1 MAISERKMKIVIDNY
16 FKDECDVDMSIRQAF
31 EKGFRLGVQKAL
43 TAQPEIVR
51 CKDCENWIPGYITDN
66 DDFTPSKCGKYQ
78 QMVRHSSDDYC
89 SFAER
94 RTDEAD

>member
-43 TAQPEIVR
+43 TSQPEIVR
-51 CKDCENWIPGYITDN
+51 CKDCKYRGGLSGFYCDN
-66 DDFTPSKCGKYQ
+66 MEKTVGIDSF
-78 QMVRHSSDDYC
+78 C
-89 SFAER
+89 SWAER
-94 RTDEAD
+94 RTDGV